1 MPMNMPYTM
10 TPADAV
16 ACVMTLKPKM
26 VYAYHL
32 EGQRRD
38 ELFSACLKTTAVEV
52 RINTKG

>member
-1 MPMNMPYTM
+1 MPYTM

-26 VYAYHL
+26 VYAYHH